1 MKQPEN
7 YEQDGNS
14 KFLIIKNYF
23 KCKWIKLSNQRAQN
37 GWKCLKKHTH
47 NYKLP
52 PKHSLQLIPRL
63 TFSRIDQILDPNQG

>member
-37 GWKCLKKHTH
+37 G
-47 NYKLP
+47 
-52 PKHSLQLIPRL
+52 
-63 TFSRIDQILDPNQG
+63 